1 MVAVEKIDVINDT
14 GMPGRGEKHTMTY
27 EQRQFIKYIGDK
39 ISTGAK
45 SFLKEEYLICLIFI
59 LIMMIIIGFTTQY
72 HWWTAVAFL
81 IGALVSIGCG
91 IIGMI
96 MATRTNYKVT
106 YCATSGM
113 APAFKT
119 AYRAGC
125 VMGFALV
132 SLGLLVLTIVIVLYK
147 KFLNKPN
154 FSANASDF
162 LPVFE
167 AVAGYGLGGSF
178 VALFGRVGGGIYTKA
193 ADVGADLVGKVEA
206 GLPEDSPKNPA
217 TIADN
222 VGDNVGD
229 VAGMSADL
237 FGSFAESTCA
247 ALVLSCNTLV
257 GVNCDFYVSNFFYP
271 LLLIAFGIVVCLLVS
286 ILAIFVMSVNEYAQI
301 ENTLKVQLLV
311 STLILAGI
319 IYLTAWLTYP
329 STFEVRI
336 PGHVISGRYPVHP
349 FLCSIF
355 GLVSGLIIAAFT
367 EYMTSHSYTPVRNLS
382 KSCISGAA
390 ANITLGLALGY
401 LSTVLPAI
409 LIAVTAYFSN
419 LFLGFYGVALA
430 ALGML
435 SNLPISL
442 AIDGYGPISDNAGGI
457 SEMSELGHEVRDIT
471 DALDAAGNTT
481 AAIGKGF
488 AIGSAVLV
496 SLALYGGFLHNAGLA
511 FSSLISLT
519 QPEIFTGLLL
529 GAMMPYLFSAFTIQ
543 SVGDAAQGMVQ

>member
-1 MVAVEKIDVINDT
+1 
-14 GMPGRGEKHTMTY
+14 
-27 EQRQFIKYIGDK
+27 
-39 ISTGAK
+39 
-45 SFLKEEYLICLIFI
+45 
-59 LIMMIIIGFTTQY
+59 MMLIIGFVTQY

-81 IGALVSIGCG
+81 IGATVSITCG
-91 IIGMI
+91 IIGMA

-106 YCATSGM
+106 YCAVSGM
-113 APAFKT
+113 AGAFKT

-132 SLGLLVLTIVIVLYK
+132 SLGLLILTTVIVLYNR
-147 KFLNKPN
+147 FMNNPYI
-154 FSANASDF
+154 SANSNQY
-162 LPVFE
+162 LMLFE
-167 AVAGYGLGGSF
+167 AVAGYGFGGSF

-247 ALVLSCNTLV
+247 SLVLSCNTLV
-257 GVNCDFYVSNFFYP
+257 GAGCDFELSNFFYP
-271 LLLIAFGIVVCLLVS
+271 LLLIAFGIIICLLTTM
-286 ILAIFVMSVNEYAQI
+286 IAIFCSSVNQLSEVETA
-301 ENTLKVQLLV
+301 LKIQLFV
-311 STLILAGI
+311 STIILVGI
-319 IYLTAWLTYP
+319 IYLTAILTYP
-329 STFEVRI
+329 SSFEIRI
-336 PGHVISGRYPVHP
+336 PHHVITGRNPVHP

-355 GLVSGLIIAAFT
+355 GLISGFIIAFFT
-367 EYMTSHSYTPVRNLS
+367 EYMTSHSYQPVRNLS
-382 KSCISGAA
+382 QACISGAA
-390 ANITLGLALGY
+390 SNITLGLALGY
-401 LSTVLPAI
+401 LSTVVPAI
-409 LIAVTAYFSN
+409 LIALTAYFANS
-419 LFLGFYGVALA
+419 FLGFYGVSLA

-457 SEMSELGHEVRDIT
+457 AEMSELDPYVREIT
-471 DALDAAGNTT
+471 DQLDAAGNTT

-496 SLALYGGFLHNAGLA
+496 SLSLYGGFLHNAGLS
-511 FSSLISLT
+511 FSTLISLT

-529 GAMMPYLFSAFTIQ
+529 GAMLPYLFSAFTIR
-543 SVGDAAQGMVQ
+543 SVGDAAMGMVHEVRKQIRERPGILNGTQDPDYDACIQISARASLIEMIAPGLLVNISLFRSS